1 MVKTDVIKAL
11 NHKTPDKIPID
22 FGSTPV
28 TGIHVSSIEKLRE
41 YYGLEKKLV
50 KAYEPFQMLGEVEDD
65 LLDALG
71 VDFIG
76 IAPRNTLFGFPNE
89 NWHEFSTPWG
99 QEVLVSEHFRF
110 SRGATGDFLLYP
122 QGDVHAPASG
132 RMPESSFFFDQIV
145 RQPDIDDKELN
156 ADDNLEEFGD
166 LSTEDLSHFGA
177 QIEKLSCS
185 KRAIVANFGIMP
197 FIDLGIIQG
206 PMLKNPKGIR
216 DMTEWLISTI
226 TRQDYIHEVF
236 TRQSDLAIK
245 NLQKVYDIVGERIE
259 VIFLCGNDFG
269 TQTSTF
275 CAISTFDELYAPYY
289 KKVNSWIHKH
299 TDWKIFKHS
308 CGAIEPLMPK
318 FIEVGFD
325 IINPVQ
331 CSATGMD
338 PQHLKN
344 QYGDQIVFWGG
355 GVDTQKTL
363 PFGTVQQ
370 VRDEVLKRCEIF
382 SKNGGFVFNSIHNL
396 QANTP
401 VENMVAMIDAVKE
414 FNGNN

>member
-1 MVKTDVIKAL
+1 MSKTDVTRSL
-11 NHKTPDKIPID
+11 NHLAPDKIPVD

-28 TGIHVSSIEKLRE
+28 TGIHVSAIARLRD
-41 YYGLEKKLV
+41 YYGLEKRLV
-50 KAYEPFQMLGEVEDD
+50 KAYEPFQMLGQVDDD

-71 VDFIG
+71 SDFVG
-76 IAPRNTLFGFPNE
+76 LAPRNTLFGFPNE
-89 NWHEFSTPWG
+89 NWQEFRTPWG
-99 QEVLVSEHFRF
+99 QDVLVSEYFRF
-110 SRGATGDFLLYP
+110 SREENGDYLLYP
-122 QGDVHAPASG
+122 QGDTDAPASG
-132 RMPESSFFFDQIV
+132 RMPASSFFFDQIV
-145 RQPDIDDKELN
+145 RQPPIDDETLA
-156 ADDNLEEFGD
+156 ADDNLEEFGE
-166 LSTEDLSHFGA
+166 LCPEDLHHFSTGL
-177 QIEKLSCS
+177 EELHSS
-185 KRAIVANFGIMP
+185 ERAIVANFGIMP

-206 PMLKNPKGIR
+206 PMLKHPKGIR
-216 DMTEWLISTI
+216 DMAEWLMSTI

-236 TRQSDLAIK
+236 TRQSDIAIR
-245 NLQKVYDIVGERIE
+245 NLQKVHDIVSERID
-259 VIFLCGNDFG
+259 VVYLCGNDFG

-289 KKVNSWIHKH
+289 KKVNDWIHKH

-308 CGAIEPLMPK
+308 CGAIEPLMSRL
-318 FIEVGFD
+318 IDVGFD

-344 QYGDQIVFWGG
+344 EYGDQIIFWGG

-363 PFGTVQQ
+363 PFGTAQQ
-370 VRDEVLKRCEIF
+370 VRDEVLTRCEIF

-401 VENMVAMIDAVKE
+401 IENMVAMIDAVKE
-414 FNGNN
+414 FNGDT